1 MKTLVAFLINLIAF
15 GSVAAAEAGRSVKST
30 QIQRTSERS
39 SGISAPVAAPRPRHG
54 RQNARVRAQSAV
66 SAGMNANT
74 VTVVAGTPGGTY
86 YRAASDL
93 AFVLD
98 GEHLRVLPLLG
109 KGAGQNVY
117 DIRFLRGVDLGFV
130 RLDTL
135 EQLRDDKRIIDPE
148 RNITYVARLF
158 NDELHLIAAREITD
172 IRQLAGKRVSFDVK
186 GSGTDYTGR
195 LMFKGLG
202 IEVQIVNL
210 DQPTALDLLKR
221 GELAAVV
228 SVAAKPVEVVSSFQ
242 GGDRF
247 HLLPVPYVNTLSDKY
262 FPATLRHEDYPRL
275 IAAGNAV
282 NTLAVGTVLAAF
294 NWPEKS
300 DRYKRIARFVE
311 AFFSKID
318 DFLGPSRHPKWSEV
332 NLSAEVSG
340 WKRFPAAQKWLESR
354 MDEPTATGSIT
365 GVRQGSVDRERP
377 RADDLEHR
385 NSEQM
390 GLTSR
395 TGPATLPASVSSN
408 EGRLLARADTLLQA
422 RDISGAR
429 RILEHALA
437 ERSGVAAFK
446 LAETYDPRQLAQWQV
461 RGVQGDWSKSQGLYE
476 RALEAGFAQARQR
489 ICQIRTQHPAGAAP
503 SFGESCGL
511 GETP

>member
-1 MKTLVAFLINLIAF
+1 MKTLFAFLVGLIAF
-15 GSVAAAEAGRSVKST
+15 SSIAPAQTGRPGRSTEARPTAERSTGIAAARLR
-30 QIQRTSERS
+30 QRKPS
-39 SGISAPVAAPRPRHG
+39 
-54 RQNARVRAQSAV
+54 ARVRAQSAV

-210 DQPTALDLLKR
+210 DQPTALELLKR

-275 IAAGNAV
+275 VAAGNTV

-294 NWPEKS
+294 NWPENS

-311 AFFSKID
+311 AFFSKIE
-318 DFLGPSRHPKWSEV
+318 DFMGPSRHPKWSEV
-332 NLSAEVSG
+332 NLAAEVSG

-365 GVRQGSVDRERP
+365 GVRQGSVDRERQ
-377 RADDLEHR
+377 RADDLERR
-385 NSEQM
+385 NSEE
-390 GLTSR
+390 
-395 TGPATLPASVSSN
+395 PATSPASVSSN

-476 RALEAGFAQARQR
+476 RALEAGFAQASQR
-489 ICQIRTQHPAGAAP
+489 ICQIRSQHPAGAASA